1 MRVQQCAKKK
11 KKPQNLKEKNMAE
24 LTQKYFTCNM
34 KIHKSLTG
42 GKINM
47 KISPSPAV
55 SHVMVGKINMK
66 ISSSPVVSHAMVGKI
81 NMKISPSPALSNNQI
96 NLTTAGELIK
106 KKAGDK
112 VKECMDVLEVCANKV
127 GVQPSECLAGEFAC
141 NCVIDVSIRQHREK
155 SSGAIVSN
163 SFDNKS
169 HRLRSVQLEWGVDEA
184 RHMLDQSVK
193 GSCHSNLCTLPD
205 FLTVTEYACTVVTR
219 QLPLCGSYAPQPTPH
234 ADPKEV

>member
-1 MRVQQCAKKK
+1 MGAVTDILGGQWEQWQASWEDIGSSNRHLGRTMGACAKKK

-24 LTQKYFTCNM
+24 LTQKYFACNM

-47 KISPSPAV
+47 KISP
-55 SHVMVGKINMK
+55 
-66 ISSSPVVSHAMVGKI
+66 SPVVSHAMVGKI

-106 KKAGDK
+106 KRAGDK
-112 VKECMDVLEVCANKV
+112 VKECMDVLEVCANK
-127 GVQPSECLAGEFAC
+127 G
-141 NCVIDVSIRQHREK
+141 
-155 SSGAIVSN
+155 
-163 SFDNKS
+163 
-169 HRLRSVQLEWGVDEA
+169 LRSAQSEWGVDEA

-193 GSCHSNLCTLPD
+193 GSCHSNRCTLPD

-234 ADPKEV
+234 ADPKAV